1 MGLIS
6 RVSSRTYRNP
16 KNSTMADRS
25 QRLSKILLNN
35 SAPMENRFASLFALK
50 MIKDK
55 TSYNTIISCMTE
67 TAVGTS
73 SLLEHE
79 LAYVLGQ
86 MHGIKDQDIK
96 TYKTLRSAEFFEN
109 SKSAL
114 ESVLQDKTRNEV
126 CRHECGEALAAML
139 SFDSLEIMEKMR
151 DDENEIQ
158 CIRETC
164 SLGCERLYWA
174 EQVISNKTTGIAHNT
189 NPMSSVDPAPPFL
202 DGREKIEKLTESC
215 KVLTDK
221 SESIWNRYRAMFT
234 LRNQLCSHNIK
245 DDESGL
251 ELKSEI
257 VNAFAEALH
266 CKSSALFRHEIGYVL
281 GQILAGE
288 CIGQDLTK
296 VLANSLFKSVEVPD
310 EHEMV
315 RHESAMALGDL
326 DTEESK
332 NLLLNWSSF
341 NECPMLA
348 DSCKVA
354 LSMVEDAEV
363 WSQETFSV

>member
-1 MGLIS
+1 
-6 RVSSRTYRNP
+6 
-16 KNSTMADRS
+16 MAERS

-35 SAPMENRFASLFALK
+35 SAPMQDRFASLFALK
-50 MIKDK
+50 MTKDK
-55 TSYNTIISCMTE
+55 MSFDSIIECMTK

-86 MHGIKDQDIK
+86 MHGIRDQEVKNYETI
-96 TYKTLRSAEFFEN
+96 RSAEFFET
-109 SKSAL
+109 SKTAL
-114 ESVLQDKTRNEV
+114 ESVLQDKSRNEV

-139 SFDSLEIMEKMR
+139 SFDSLEIMENMR

-164 SLGCERLYWA
+164 DLGCQRLYWA
-174 EQVISNKTTGIAHNT
+174 KKVISNKTIGIDHNT

-215 KVLTDK
+215 KVLTNK

-245 DDESGL
+245 DDESGFK
-251 ELKSEI
+251 LKSEI
-257 VNAFAEALH
+257 VNSFSEALH
-266 CKSSALFRHEIGYVL
+266 CTSSALFRHEIGYVL
-281 GQILAGE
+281 GQILSGG
-288 CIGQDLTK
+288 CIDLDLTK
-296 VLANSLFKSVEVPD
+296 ILESSLFKSVEVAD

-315 RHESAMALGDL
+315 RHESAMALGEL
-326 DTEESK
+326 DTEGSK
-332 NLLLNWSSF
+332 KLLLNWSGF

-354 LSMVEDAEV
+354 LSMVEDVEK
-363 WSQETFSV
+363 WSREQFSI